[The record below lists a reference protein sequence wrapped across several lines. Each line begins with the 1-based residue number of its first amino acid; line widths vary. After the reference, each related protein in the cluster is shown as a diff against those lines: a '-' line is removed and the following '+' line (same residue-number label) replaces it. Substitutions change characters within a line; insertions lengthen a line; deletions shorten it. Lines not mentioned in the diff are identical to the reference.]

1 MHTTEMSTQFQSAKR
16 KIFSSST
23 FIADVISR
31 SNQFLNATVPIHK
44 DVGGNTEEV
53 TYGRLLETV
62 LYIAHYT
69 YKSTS

>member
-1 MHTTEMSTQFQSAKR
+1 MNTTEMSTQFQSAKR

-31 SNQFLNATVPIHK
+31 SYQFLYATVPIHK
-44 DVGGNTEEV
+44 AVGGNTEEV
-53 TYGRLLETV
+53 TYGRLLKTV
-62 LYIAHYT
+62 LYIALYT